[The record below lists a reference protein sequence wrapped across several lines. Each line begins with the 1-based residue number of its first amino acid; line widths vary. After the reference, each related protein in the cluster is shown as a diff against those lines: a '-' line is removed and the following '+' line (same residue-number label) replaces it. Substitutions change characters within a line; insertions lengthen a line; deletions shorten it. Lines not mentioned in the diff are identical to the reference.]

1 MRFWQRGR
9 ALLLAAL
16 ACVGLGVAPAW
27 GRTTLELDPGR
38 QPVPMADWGDAWIDA
53 TGRLPPATVASS
65 PTVTWAPTG
74 TGSIYPIRDGQALW
88 IRFTVPPAPDSER
101 WYLEIPYPAVNRVT
115 LYAQDSVGQWSPM
128 VAGDEVPVA
137 DWPLPH
143 RHPVLPVS
151 VSAESPRQHLLKVE
165 NPHSFSAPLQF
176 ISESWLNRD
185 TQQVSLMLGMF
196 FGLAALS
203 GVLGAIRAIEL
214 RDSAYALYALS
225 VLAMGLTQAS
235 ITGIAGMHLWP
246 RLPWWN
252 DVSAIALPALTV
264 GAFLWFFS
272 AVVSLPDR
280 SRFLHHLLIGLAL
293 ASLVVAAVIMV
304 VPPSLRLTVMAPY
317 VAGATMT
324 GFAAIVWATQRGDR
338 YGPWLLG
345 SSIPVIVA
353 GSFPLLR
360 AAGVVPVGFNSM
372 HGMQVGIAVQLPI
385 LLLMLLL
392 RSQQRREH
400 SRRIQ
405 GLDRMDPATGLING
419 YVFTERL
426 GRLMARSQRLKH
438 QSAVLLVDIGNVDA
452 LRRDFGHG
460 AAQQMPLRVAGR
472 LLSAA
477 REIDSV
483 ARLSDHRFGML
494 IEGPLTPEDAAS
506 AGPRVV
512 ARCLMPFKH
521 LPLECVA
528 QVRVAQILVPLE
540 SNDPNT
546 LIDRLEAVLAAVPPD
561 SKRAVFTI
569 R

>member
-1 MRFWQRGR
+1 MRFWQRCR

-16 ACVGLGVAPAW
+16 ACAGLVTLPAW
-27 GRTTLELDPGR
+27 GRTVLELDAGR
-38 QPVPMADWGDAWIDA
+38 QPVRLADWGDAWIDP
-53 TGRLPPATVASS
+53 TGQALPASVASS
-65 PTVTWAPTG
+65 PTITWTPTRDGAIYG
-74 TGSIYPIRDGQALW
+74 TGEGKVLW

-115 LYAQDSVGQWSPM
+115 LYSPDSTGQWAPIS
-128 VAGDEVPVA
+128 AGDEVPVA

-143 RHPVLPVS
+143 RHPVLPVA
-151 VSAESPRQHLLKVE
+151 VSAESPRAHLLKVE

-185 TQQVSLMLGMF
+185 TQQVSLLLGMF

-203 GVLGAIRAIEL
+203 GVLGAIRAVEL

-246 RLPWWN
+246 TLPWWN
-252 DVSAIALPALTV
+252 DVSAIALPVLTV

-293 ASLVVAAVIMV
+293 ASLVVATIIMV
-304 VPPSLRLTVMAPY
+304 VRPSLRIVWMAPY
-317 VAGATMT
+317 VAGATLI
-324 GFAAIVWATQRGDR
+324 GFSAIVWATRRGDR
-338 YGPWLLG
+338 YGPWLLA
-345 SSIPVIVA
+345 SSVPVIIA
-353 GSFPLLR
+353 GAFPLLR
-360 AAGVVPVGFNSM
+360 AAGVLPVGFGSM
-372 HGMQVGIAVQLPI
+372 HGMQIGIAIQLPI

-400 SRRIQ
+400 NRRIQ

-426 GRLMARSQRLKH
+426 GRLMARSTRLKY
-438 QSAVLLVDIGNVDA
+438 QSAVLLVDIVNMDV
-452 LRRDFGHG
+452 LRRDFSHS
-460 AAQQMPLRVAGR
+460 AAQEMPLRVAGR

-483 ARLSDHRFGML
+483 ARLSDLRFGML

-512 ARCLMPFKH
+512 ARCLMPFKK

-540 SNDPNT
+540 SSDPNAV
-546 LIDRLEAVLAAVPPD
+546 IDQLEAVLAAVPPD
-561 SKRAVFTI
+561 SKRAVFNLK
-569 R
+569 